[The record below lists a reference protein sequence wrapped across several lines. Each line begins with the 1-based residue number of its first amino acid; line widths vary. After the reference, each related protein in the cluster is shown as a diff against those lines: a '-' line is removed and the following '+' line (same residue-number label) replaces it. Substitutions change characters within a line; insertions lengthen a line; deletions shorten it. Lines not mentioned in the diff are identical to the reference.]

1 MNNDSKEQEVVE
13 NDEVSSVATT
23 NTADSKLEKKP
34 QKKEETAQ
42 DLLNEELEEVK
53 VRRVKGSKNITIGVV
68 NVLATFNNTK
78 VSFCDSSGNL
88 ISWSSSGKCG
98 FRGSRKST
106 AYAAQVVTQ
115 DAGRKAMGHGLKEV
129 SVRLNGPGLGRD
141 SAVRALQSLGLAVNS
156 ITDVTPVPHNGCRPP
171 KRRRV

>member
-1 MNNDSKEQEVVE
+1 MNIDSKEEEVRE
-13 NDEVSSVATT
+13 NEGASSDAVVSST
-23 NTADSKLEKKP
+23 DLKLEKKP
-34 QKKEETAQ
+34 QRKEETAE

-53 VRRVKGSKNITIGVV
+53 VRRAKGSKNITVGVV

-78 VSFCDSSGNL
+78 VSFCDSRGNV